1 MISKSIII
9 WVIAIT
15 LVAHVSYNIS
25 AITVTDD
32 YRYLIWVIGCFTAA
46 VGLIFSKSWS
56 QYLVYLISLSTA
68 GGWAFVVIH
77 MAINDWHYSGVQQT
91 ILSLI
96 PGLLLVSVCV
106 LFSVFVYKYFNKQ
119 KVKT

>member
-15 LVAHVSYNIS
+15 LVAHGSYNIW

-32 YRYLIWVIGCFTAA
+32 YRYLIWVLGCFTAA

-56 QYLVYLISLSTA
+56 QYLVYLVSLSTA
-68 GGWAFVVIH
+68 GGWAFVVIQ
-77 MAINDWHYSGVQQT
+77 MAMNDWHYSGVQQT
-91 ILSLI
+91 IISLI
-96 PGLLLVSVCV
+96 PGLLLVSVCL
-106 LFSVFVYKYFNKQ
+106 LFSVFVYKYFKNRR
-119 KVKT
+119 